1 MRLIPASLLVG
12 AAVLGL
18 GAFALPAAGKDPAV
32 HQMTLQLPGGATETI
47 RYTGEVA
54 PKVSFVETPFAIAW
68 PAPAAFGFEP
78 TFAAFDRIAADMDR
92 QMSAL
97 WRQAQTMANW
107 PADGGLGQAG
117 LANLGPGASAYSVVS
132 QSFGDK
138 VCTRVTEVTSS
149 PNGGKPRVV
158 SRTSGNC
165 NASPVGAGTAPNPTS
180 ARTIVDH
187 PAIPATAVQRTTL

>member
-32 HQMTLQLPGGATETI
+32 HQMTIQLPDGGTETI

-68 PAPAAFGFEP
+68 PAPGAFGFEP
-78 TFAAFDRIAADMDR
+78 KFAAFDRIAADMDR
-92 QMSAL
+92 QMGAL
-97 WRQAQTMANW
+97 WQQAATPQKWFN
-107 PADGGLGQAG
+107 GGDLSQAG
-117 LANLGPGASAYSVVS
+117 LQNLGGSAYTMVTE
-132 QSFGDK
+132 SFGNN
-138 VCTRVTEVTSS
+138 VCTRMTQITSS
-149 PNGGKPRVV
+149 PHGKPKVV

-165 NASPVGAGTAPNPTS
+165 NASPVGTGTAPNTSS
-180 ARTIVDH
+180 ARTIADH
-187 PAIPATAVQRTTL
+187 PATPATAVQRTTL